1 MKKKKLLKKIYQL
14 EEINEYLGLQNIR
27 LRMKLAGTCTQEEAK
42 GTILER
48 TKEPESKEQNDKRRE
63 GIRLNRYCHIND
75 ALDAMTGGIWSPETK
90 KEEKTEPAK
99 AQKPIAFPEVKTEGP
114 ESESELKENELPE
127 RWAIKSNK
135 DNIGEIDKYYSRQ
148 LKYSLY
154 KDYVGE
160 YFHSHN
166 LADDSLSVMNDDI
179 DFASNFNSEEIKHG
193 YAEITFDQFK
203 EHVLKEN
210 TISLEVGKKY
220 ITRDGESFECKELT
234 STGRYRLENDLCRLY
249 YEENGKL
256 PGGAH
261 GDYDL
266 VSEVKE
272 RKTIGQLEAERR
284 QAYDHPF

>member
-1 MKKKKLLKKIYQL
+1 MKKKELKKRIKDL
-14 EEINEYLGLQNIR
+14 RELNELLISDNVRLMMRLG
-27 LRMKLAGTCTQEEAK
+27 GTCTQEDAK

-63 GIRLNRYCHIND
+63 IY
-75 ALDAMTGGIWSPETK
+75 E
-90 KEEKTEPAK
+90 
-99 AQKPIAFPEVKTEGP
+99 AQKPIDFPKVKTEGP

-166 LADDSLSVMNDDI
+166 LSDDSLSVMNDDI
-179 DFASNFNSEEIKHG
+179 DFAANFNSEEIKHG

-210 TISLEVGKKY
+210 AISLEIRKKY
-220 ITRDGESFECKELT
+220 LTRNGIEMTCWEKT
-234 STGRYRLENDLCRLY
+234 STGRYECTNEGDTFY
-249 YEENGKL
+249 YEKDGTL
-256 PGGAH
+256 PGISISW
-261 GDYDL
+261 YI

-272 RKTIGQLEAERR
+272 
-284 QAYDHPF
+284 

>member
-1 MKKKKLLKKIYQL
+1 MKKKELKKRIKHLQQL
-14 EEINEYLGLQNIR
+14 TDCVISDNVRLMMRLGDIPQCKHEDKYPKQTMTSFPDIP
-27 LRMKLAGTCTQEEAK
+27 AATPSQVEEA
-42 GTILER
+42 ER
-48 TKEPESKEQNDKRRE
+48 R
-63 GIRLNRYCHIND
+63 IF
-75 ALDAMTGGIWSPETK
+75 
-90 KEEKTEPAK
+90 AK
-99 AQKPIAFPEVKTEGP
+99 IGKTEGP

-179 DFASNFNSEEIKHG
+179 DFAANFNSEEIKHG

-210 TISLEVGKKY
+210 AISLEIRKKY
-220 ITRDGESFECKELT
+220 LTRNGKEMTCWEKT
-234 STGRYRLENDLCRLY
+234 STGRYECTNEGDTFY
-249 YEENGKL
+249 YEKDGTL
-256 PGGAH
+256 PGISISW
-261 GDYDL
+261 YI

-272 RKTIGQLEAERR
+272 
-284 QAYDHPF
+284 

>member
-1 MKKKKLLKKIYQL
+1 MKKKELKKRIKHLQQL
-14 EEINEYLGLQNIR
+14 TDCVISDNVRLMMRLGDIPQCKHEDKYPKQTMTSFPDIP
-27 LRMKLAGTCTQEEAK
+27 AATPSQVEEA
-42 GTILER
+42 ER
-48 TKEPESKEQNDKRRE
+48 R
-63 GIRLNRYCHIND
+63 IF
-75 ALDAMTGGIWSPETK
+75 
-90 KEEKTEPAK
+90 AK
-99 AQKPIAFPEVKTEGP
+99 IGKTEGP

-166 LADDSLSVMNDDI
+166 LSDDSLSVMNDDI
-179 DFASNFNSEEIKHG
+179 DFAANFNSEEIKHG

>member
-1 MKKKKLLKKIYQL
+1 MKKKELKKRIKHLQEL
-14 EEINEYLGLQNIR
+14 TDCLISDNVRLMMRLG
-27 LRMKLAGTCTQEEAK
+27 GTCTQEDAK

-63 GIRLNRYCHIND
+63 IY
-75 ALDAMTGGIWSPETK
+75 E
-90 KEEKTEPAK
+90 
-99 AQKPIAFPEVKTEGP
+99 AQKPIGFPKFKTEGP

-179 DFASNFNSEEIKHG
+179 DFAANFNSEEIKHG

-203 EHVLKEN
+203 EHVLKDN
-210 TISLEVGKKY
+210 AISLEIRKKY
-220 ITRDGESFECKELT
+220 LTRNGKEMTCWEKT
-234 STGRYRLENDLCRLY
+234 STGRYECTNEGDTFY
-249 YEENGKL
+249 YEKDGTL
-256 PGGAH
+256 PGISISW
-261 GDYDL
+261 YI

-272 RKTIGQLEAERR
+272 
-284 QAYDHPF
+284 

>member
-1 MKKKKLLKKIYQL
+1 MKKKELKKRIKHLQEL
-14 EEINEYLGLQNIR
+14 TDCLISDNVRLMMRLG
-27 LRMKLAGTCTQEEAK
+27 GTC
-42 GTILER
+42 
-48 TKEPESKEQNDKRRE
+48 
-63 GIRLNRYCHIND
+63 
-75 ALDAMTGGIWSPETK
+75 AMTGGIWSPETK

-99 AQKPIAFPEVKTEGP
+99 AQKPIGFPEIKTEGA

-166 LADDSLSVMNDDI
+166 LSDDSLSVMNDDI
-179 DFASNFNSEEIKHG
+179 DFAANFNSEEIKHG

-210 TISLEVGKKY
+210 AISLEIRKKY
-220 ITRDGESFECKELT
+220 LTRNGKEMTCWEKT
-234 STGRYRLENDLCRLY
+234 STGRYECTNEGDTFY
-249 YEENGKL
+249 YEKDGTL
-256 PGGAH
+256 PGISISW
-261 GDYDL
+261 YI

-272 RKTIGQLEAERR
+272 
-284 QAYDHPF
+284 

>member
-63 GIRLNRYCHIND
+63 IY
-75 ALDAMTGGIWSPETK
+75 E
-90 KEEKTEPAK
+90 
-99 AQKPIAFPEVKTEGP
+99 AQKPIGFPKVKTEGP

-179 DFASNFNSEEIKHG
+179 DFAANFNSEEIKHG

-210 TISLEVGKKY
+210 TISLEIRKKY
-220 ITRDGESFECKELT
+220 LTRNGKEMTCWEKT
-234 STGRYRLENDLCRLY
+234 STGRYECTNEGDTFY
-249 YEENGKL
+249 YEKDGTL
-256 PGGAH
+256 PGVSISWGI
-261 GDYDL
+261 

-272 RKTIGQLEAERR
+272 
-284 QAYDHPF
+284 

>member
-1 MKKKKLLKKIYQL
+1 MKKKELKKRIKHL
-14 EEINEYLGLQNIR
+14 RELNELLISDNVRLMMRLG
-27 LRMKLAGTCTQEEAK
+27 GTCTQEDAK

-63 GIRLNRYCHIND
+63 IY
-75 ALDAMTGGIWSPETK
+75 E
-90 KEEKTEPAK
+90 
-99 AQKPIAFPEVKTEGP
+99 AQKPIGFPKVKTEGP
-114 ESESELKENELPE
+114 ESELKENELPE

-166 LADDSLSVMNDDI
+166 LADDSLSVMNDNI
-179 DFASNFNSEEIKHG
+179 DFAANFNSEEIKHG

-220 ITRDGESFECKELT
+220 MTKNGYKLICRAFDVHTQPSHEYIMTFEDGSGHMCYSKSGIVCNGLESW
-234 STGRYRLENDLCRLY
+234 NV
-249 YEENGKL
+249 
-256 PGGAH
+256 
-261 GDYDL
+261 

-272 RKTIGQLEAERR
+272 
-284 QAYDHPF
+284 

>member
-1 MKKKKLLKKIYQL
+1 MKKKELKKRIKDL
-14 EEINEYLGLQNIR
+14 RELTDCLISDNVRLMMRLG
-27 LRMKLAGTCTQEEAK
+27 GTCTQEDAK

-63 GIRLNRYCHIND
+63 IY
-75 ALDAMTGGIWSPETK
+75 E
-90 KEEKTEPAK
+90 
-99 AQKPIAFPEVKTEGP
+99 AQKPIDIDKGFKSGGFVSKNNDKTDYMTQNGKLPNCEYVIDTNTAKRFVDEINNIKLPKTEGP

-166 LADDSLSVMNDDI
+166 LSDDSLSVMNDDI
-179 DFASNFNSEEIKHG
+179 DFAANFNSEEIKHG

-220 ITRDGESFECKELT
+220 MTRDGESFECKELT
-234 STGRYRLENDLCRLY
+234 CTGRYRLENDLCRLF

-256 PGGAH
+256 PGGGC

-266 VSEVKE
+266 VSEIKE
-272 RKTIGQLEAERR
+272 
-284 QAYDHPF
+284 

>member
-27 LRMKLAGTCTQEEAK
+27 LRMKLAGTCTQEDAK

-63 GIRLNRYCHIND
+63 IY
-75 ALDAMTGGIWSPETK
+75 E
-90 KEEKTEPAK
+90 
-99 AQKPIAFPEVKTEGP
+99 AQKPIGFPKVKTEGP

-166 LADDSLSVMNDDI
+166 LSDDSLSVMNDDI
-179 DFASNFNSEEIKHG
+179 DFAANFNSEEIKHG

-210 TISLEVGKKY
+210 TISLEIRKKY
-220 ITRDGESFECKELT
+220 LTRNGKEMTCWEKT
-234 STGRYRLENDLCRLY
+234 STGRYECTNEGDTFY
-249 YEENGKL
+249 YEKDGTL
-256 PGGAH
+256 PGISISW
-261 GDYDL
+261 YI

-272 RKTIGQLEAERR
+272 
-284 QAYDHPF
+284 

>member
-1 MKKKKLLKKIYQL
+1 MKKKELKKRIKHLQQL
-14 EEINEYLGLQNIR
+14 TDCVISDNVRLMMRLGDIPQCKHEDKYPKQTMTSFPDIP
-27 LRMKLAGTCTQEEAK
+27 AATPSQVEEA
-42 GTILER
+42 ER
-48 TKEPESKEQNDKRRE
+48 R
-63 GIRLNRYCHIND
+63 IF
-75 ALDAMTGGIWSPETK
+75 
-90 KEEKTEPAK
+90 AK
-99 AQKPIAFPEVKTEGP
+99 IGKTEGP

-166 LADDSLSVMNDDI
+166 LSDDSLSVMNDDI
-179 DFASNFNSEEIKHG
+179 DFAANFNSEEIKHG

-210 TISLEVGKKY
+210 AISLEIRKKY
-220 ITRDGESFECKELT
+220 LTRNGIEMTCWEKT
-234 STGRYRLENDLCRLY
+234 STGRYECTNEGDTFY
-249 YEENGKL
+249 YEKDGTL
-256 PGGAH
+256 PGVSISW
-261 GDYDL
+261 DI

-272 RKTIGQLEAERR
+272 
-284 QAYDHPF
+284 

>member
-48 TKEPESKEQNDKRRE
+48 TSEPESKEQNDKRRE
-63 GIRLNRYCHIND
+63 IY
-75 ALDAMTGGIWSPETK
+75 E
-90 KEEKTEPAK
+90 
-99 AQKPIAFPEVKTEGP
+99 AQKPIGFPKVKTEGT

-179 DFASNFNSEEIKHG
+179 DFAANFNSEEIKHG

-210 TISLEVGKKY
+210 AISLEIRKKY
-220 ITRDGESFECKELT
+220 LTRNGKEMTCWEKT
-234 STGRYRLENDLCRLY
+234 STGRYECTNEGDTFY
-249 YEENGKL
+249 YEKDGTL
-256 PGGAH
+256 PGISISW
-261 GDYDL
+261 YI

-272 RKTIGQLEAERR
+272 
-284 QAYDHPF
+284 

>member
-48 TKEPESKEQNDKRRE
+48 TSEPESKEQNDKRRE
-63 GIRLNRYCHIND
+63 IY
-75 ALDAMTGGIWSPETK
+75 E
-90 KEEKTEPAK
+90 
-99 AQKPIAFPEVKTEGP
+99 AQKPIGFPKVKTEGP

-148 LKYSLY
+148 LEYSLY
-154 KDYVGE
+154 KDDVGE

-179 DFASNFNSEEIKHG
+179 DFAANFKSEEIKHG

-210 TISLEVGKKY
+210 AISLEIRKKY
-220 ITRDGESFECKELT
+220 LTRNGKEMTCWEKT
-234 STGRYRLENDLCRLY
+234 STGRYECTNEGDTFY
-249 YEENGKL
+249 YEKDGTL
-256 PGGAH
+256 PGVSISWGI
-261 GDYDL
+261 

-272 RKTIGQLEAERR
+272 
-284 QAYDHPF
+284 

>member
-1 MKKKKLLKKIYQL
+1 MKKKELKKRIKDLEQL
-14 EEINEYLGLQNIR
+14 TDCLISDNVRLMMRLGDLPCYEEVKERFNYNNVEIP
-27 LRMKLAGTCTQEEAK
+27 KFGTCTQEDAK

-63 GIRLNRYCHIND
+63 IY
-75 ALDAMTGGIWSPETK
+75 E
-90 KEEKTEPAK
+90 
-99 AQKPIAFPEVKTEGP
+99 AQKPIGFPKFKTEGP

-166 LADDSLSVMNDDI
+166 LSDDSLSVMNDDI
-179 DFASNFNSEEIKHG
+179 DFAANFNSEEIKHG

-210 TISLEVGKKY
+210 TISLEIRKKY
-220 ITRDGESFECKELT
+220 LTRNGKEMTCWEKT
-234 STGRYRLENDLCRLY
+234 STGRYECTNEGDTFY
-249 YEENGKL
+249 YEKDGTL
-256 PGGAH
+256 PGISISW
-261 GDYDL
+261 YI

-272 RKTIGQLEAERR
+272 
-284 QAYDHPF
+284 

>member
-1 MKKKKLLKKIYQL
+1 MKKKELKKRIKDL
-14 EEINEYLGLQNIR
+14 RELNELLISDNVRLMMRLG
-27 LRMKLAGTCTQEEAK
+27 GTCTQEDAK

-63 GIRLNRYCHIND
+63 IY
-75 ALDAMTGGIWSPETK
+75 E
-90 KEEKTEPAK
+90 
-99 AQKPIAFPEVKTEGP
+99 AQKPIGFPKVKTEGP

-160 YFHSHN
+160 YYFHSHN

-179 DFASNFNSEEIKHG
+179 DFAANFKSEEIKHG

-210 TISLEVGKKY
+210 AISLEIRKKY
-220 ITRDGESFECKELT
+220 LTRNGKEMTCWEKT
-234 STGRYRLENDLCRLY
+234 STGRYECTNEGDTFY
-249 YEENGKL
+249 YEKDGTL
-256 PGGAH
+256 PGISISW
-261 GDYDL
+261 YI

-272 RKTIGQLEAERR
+272 
-284 QAYDHPF
+284 

>member
-1 MKKKKLLKKIYQL
+1 MKKKELKKRIKHLQEL
-14 EEINEYLGLQNIR
+14 TDCLISDNVRLMMRLG
-27 LRMKLAGTCTQEEAK
+27 GTCTQEDAK

-63 GIRLNRYCHIND
+63 IY
-75 ALDAMTGGIWSPETK
+75 E
-90 KEEKTEPAK
+90 
-99 AQKPIAFPEVKTEGP
+99 AQKPIDIDKGFKSGGFVSKNNDKTDYMTQNGKLPNCEYVIDTNTAKRFVDEINNIKLPKTEGP

-148 LKYSLY
+148 LKYSVY

-179 DFASNFNSEEIKHG
+179 DFAANFNSEEIKHG

-210 TISLEVGKKY
+210 AISLEIRKKY
-220 ITRDGESFECKELT
+220 LTRNGKEMTCWEKT
-234 STGRYRLENDLCRLY
+234 STGRYECTNEGDTFY
-249 YEENGKL
+249 YEKDGTL
-256 PGGAH
+256 PGVSISW
-261 GDYDL
+261 DI

-272 RKTIGQLEAERR
+272 
-284 QAYDHPF
+284 

>member
-63 GIRLNRYCHIND
+63 IY
-75 ALDAMTGGIWSPETK
+75 E
-90 KEEKTEPAK
+90 
-99 AQKPIAFPEVKTEGP
+99 AQKPIDFPKVKTEGP

-166 LADDSLSVMNDDI
+166 LADDSLSVMNDNI
-179 DFASNFNSEEIKHG
+179 DFAANFNSEEIKHG

-210 TISLEVGKKY
+210 AISLEIRKKY
-220 ITRDGESFECKELT
+220 LTRNGKEMTCWEKT
-234 STGRYRLENDLCRLY
+234 STGRYECTNEGDTFY
-249 YEENGKL
+249 YEKDGTL
-256 PGGAH
+256 PGVSISW
-261 GDYDL
+261 DI

-272 RKTIGQLEAERR
+272 
-284 QAYDHPF
+284 

>member
-48 TKEPESKEQNDKRRE
+48 TSEPESKEQNDKRRE
-63 GIRLNRYCHIND
+63 IY
-75 ALDAMTGGIWSPETK
+75 E
-90 KEEKTEPAK
+90 
-99 AQKPIAFPEVKTEGP
+99 AQKPIGFPKVKTEGP

-179 DFASNFNSEEIKHG
+179 DFAANFNSEEIKHG

-210 TISLEVGKKY
+210 AISLEIRKKY
-220 ITRDGESFECKELT
+220 LTRNGKEMTCWEKT
-234 STGRYRLENDLCRLY
+234 STGRYECTNEGDTFY
-249 YEENGKL
+249 YEKDGTL
-256 PGGAH
+256 PGISISW
-261 GDYDL
+261 YI

-272 RKTIGQLEAERR
+272 
-284 QAYDHPF
+284 

>member
-1 MKKKKLLKKIYQL
+1 MKKKELKKRIKDLEQL
-14 EEINEYLGLQNIR
+14 TDCLISDNVRLMMRLG
-27 LRMKLAGTCTQEEAK
+27 GTCTQEDAK

-63 GIRLNRYCHIND
+63 IY
-75 ALDAMTGGIWSPETK
+75 E
-90 KEEKTEPAK
+90 
-99 AQKPIAFPEVKTEGP
+99 AQKPIGFPKIKTEGP

-148 LKYSLY
+148 LKYSVY
-154 KDYVGE
+154 KDDVGE

-179 DFASNFNSEEIKHG
+179 DFAANFKSEEIKHG

-203 EHVLKEN
+203 KHVLKEN
-210 TISLEVGKKY
+210 AISLEIRKKY
-220 ITRDGESFECKELT
+220 LTRNGKEMTCWEKT
-234 STGRYRLENDLCRLY
+234 STGRYECTNEGDTFY
-249 YEENGKL
+249 YEKDGTL
-256 PGGAH
+256 PGISISW
-261 GDYDL
+261 YI

-272 RKTIGQLEAERR
+272 
-284 QAYDHPF
+284 

>member
-63 GIRLNRYCHIND
+63 IY
-75 ALDAMTGGIWSPETK
+75 E
-90 KEEKTEPAK
+90 
-99 AQKPIAFPEVKTEGP
+99 AQKPIDFPKVKTEGP

-166 LADDSLSVMNDDI
+166 LSDDSLSVMNDDI
-179 DFASNFNSEEIKHG
+179 DFAANFNSEEIKHG

-210 TISLEVGKKY
+210 TISLEIRKKY
-220 ITRDGESFECKELT
+220 LTRNGKEMTCWEKT
-234 STGRYRLENDLCRLY
+234 STGRYECTNEGDTFY
-249 YEENGKL
+249 YEKDGTL
-256 PGGAH
+256 PGISISW
-261 GDYDL
+261 YI

-272 RKTIGQLEAERR
+272 
-284 QAYDHPF
+284 

>member
-48 TKEPESKEQNDKRRE
+48 TSEPESKEQNDKRRE
-63 GIRLNRYCHIND
+63 IY
-75 ALDAMTGGIWSPETK
+75 E
-90 KEEKTEPAK
+90 
-99 AQKPIAFPEVKTEGP
+99 AQKPIGFPKVKTEGP

-179 DFASNFNSEEIKHG
+179 DFAANFKSEEIKHG

-210 TISLEVGKKY
+210 AISLEIRKKY
-220 ITRDGESFECKELT
+220 LTRNGKEMTCWEKT
-234 STGRYRLENDLCRLY
+234 STGRYECTNEGDTFY
-249 YEENGKL
+249 YEKDGTL
-256 PGGAH
+256 PGISISW
-261 GDYDL
+261 DI
-266 VSEVKE
+266 VSEVNC
-272 RKTIGQLEAERR
+272 
-284 QAYDHPF
+284 H

>member
-27 LRMKLAGTCTQEEAK
+27 LRMKLAGTCTQEDAK

-63 GIRLNRYCHIND
+63 IY
-75 ALDAMTGGIWSPETK
+75 E
-90 KEEKTEPAK
+90 
-99 AQKPIAFPEVKTEGP
+99 AQKPIDFPKFKTEGP

>member
-1 MKKKKLLKKIYQL
+1 MKKKELKKRIKDL
-14 EEINEYLGLQNIR
+14 RELNELLISDNVRLMMRLG
-27 LRMKLAGTCTQEEAK
+27 GTCTQEDAK

-63 GIRLNRYCHIND
+63 IY
-75 ALDAMTGGIWSPETK
+75 E
-90 KEEKTEPAK
+90 
-99 AQKPIAFPEVKTEGP
+99 AQKPIGFPEIKTEGA

-179 DFASNFNSEEIKHG
+179 DFAANFNSEEIKHG

-210 TISLEVGKKY
+210 AISLEIRKKY
-220 ITRDGESFECKELT
+220 LTRNGKEMTCWEKT
-234 STGRYRLENDLCRLY
+234 STGRYECTNEGDTFY
-249 YEENGKL
+249 YEKDGTL
-256 PGGAH
+256 PGISISW
-261 GDYDL
+261 YI

-272 RKTIGQLEAERR
+272 
-284 QAYDHPF
+284 

>member
-1 MKKKKLLKKIYQL
+1 MKKKELKKRIKDL
-14 EEINEYLGLQNIR
+14 RELNELLISDNVRLMMRLG
-27 LRMKLAGTCTQEEAK
+27 GTCTQEDAK

-63 GIRLNRYCHIND
+63 IY
-75 ALDAMTGGIWSPETK
+75 E
-90 KEEKTEPAK
+90 
-99 AQKPIAFPEVKTEGP
+99 AQKPIDFPKVKTEGP

-179 DFASNFNSEEIKHG
+179 DFAANFNSEEIKHG

-210 TISLEVGKKY
+210 AISLEIRKKY
-220 ITRDGESFECKELT
+220 LTRNGKEMTCWEKT
-234 STGRYRLENDLCRLY
+234 STGRYECTNEGDTFY
-249 YEENGKL
+249 YEKDGTL
-256 PGGAH
+256 PGISISW
-261 GDYDL
+261 YI

-272 RKTIGQLEAERR
+272 
-284 QAYDHPF
+284 

>member
-14 EEINEYLGLQNIR
+14 EEINEYLGLKNIR
-27 LRMKLAGTCTQEEAK
+27 LRMKLAGTCTQEDAK

-63 GIRLNRYCHIND
+63 IY
-75 ALDAMTGGIWSPETK
+75 E
-90 KEEKTEPAK
+90 
-99 AQKPIAFPEVKTEGP
+99 AQKPIGFPKVKTEGP

-166 LADDSLSVMNDDI
+166 LSDDSLSVMNDDI
-179 DFASNFNSEEIKHG
+179 DFAANFKSEEIKHG

-210 TISLEVGKKY
+210 AISLEIRKKY
-220 ITRDGESFECKELT
+220 LTRNGKEMTCWEKT
-234 STGRYRLENDLCRLY
+234 STGRYECTNEGDTFY
-249 YEENGKL
+249 YEKDGTL
-256 PGGAH
+256 PGISISW
-261 GDYDL
+261 YI

-272 RKTIGQLEAERR
+272 
-284 QAYDHPF
+284 

>member
-1 MKKKKLLKKIYQL
+1 MKKKELKKRIKHLQQL
-14 EEINEYLGLQNIR
+14 TDCLISDNVRLMMRLGDLPCYEEVKERFNYNNVEIP
-27 LRMKLAGTCTQEEAK
+27 KFGTCTQEDAK

-48 TKEPESKEQNDKRRE
+48 TKEPESKEQKDKRRE
-63 GIRLNRYCHIND
+63 IY
-75 ALDAMTGGIWSPETK
+75 E
-90 KEEKTEPAK
+90 
-99 AQKPIAFPEVKTEGP
+99 AQKPIGFPKVKTEGP

-166 LADDSLSVMNDDI
+166 LSDDSLSVMNDDI
-179 DFASNFNSEEIKHG
+179 DFAANFNSEEIKHG

-220 ITRDGESFECKELT
+220 MTRDGESFECKELT
-234 STGRYRLENDLCRLY
+234 CTGRYRLENDLCRLF

-256 PGGAH
+256 PGGGC

-266 VSEVKE
+266 VSEIKE
-272 RKTIGQLEAERR
+272 
-284 QAYDHPF
+284 

>member
-1 MKKKKLLKKIYQL
+1 MKKKELKKRIKDLEQL
-14 EEINEYLGLQNIR
+14 TDCVISDNVRLMMRLG
-27 LRMKLAGTCTQEEAK
+27 GTCTQEDAK

-63 GIRLNRYCHIND
+63 IY
-75 ALDAMTGGIWSPETK
+75 E
-90 KEEKTEPAK
+90 
-99 AQKPIAFPEVKTEGP
+99 AQKPIDFPKFKTEGP

-148 LKYSLY
+148 LKYSVY

-179 DFASNFNSEEIKHG
+179 DFAANFKSEEIKHG

-210 TISLEVGKKY
+210 AISLEIRKKY
-220 ITRDGESFECKELT
+220 LTRNGKEMTCWEKT
-234 STGRYRLENDLCRLY
+234 STGRYECTNEGDTFY
-249 YEENGKL
+249 YEKDGTL
-256 PGGAH
+256 PGISISW
-261 GDYDL
+261 YI

-272 RKTIGQLEAERR
+272 
-284 QAYDHPF
+284 

>member
-1 MKKKKLLKKIYQL
+1 MKKKELKKRIKDLEQL
-14 EEINEYLGLQNIR
+14 TDCLISDNVRLMMRLG
-27 LRMKLAGTCTQEEAK
+27 GTCTQEDAK

-63 GIRLNRYCHIND
+63 IY
-75 ALDAMTGGIWSPETK
+75 E
-90 KEEKTEPAK
+90 
-99 AQKPIAFPEVKTEGP
+99 AQKPIGFPEVKTEGP

-166 LADDSLSVMNDDI
+166 LSDDSLSVMNDDI
-179 DFASNFNSEEIKHG
+179 DFAANFNSEEIKHG

-210 TISLEVGKKY
+210 AISLEIRKKY
-220 ITRDGESFECKELT
+220 LTRNGKEMTCWEKT
-234 STGRYRLENDLCRLY
+234 STGRYECTNEGDTFY
-249 YEENGKL
+249 YEKDGTL
-256 PGGAH
+256 PGISISW
-261 GDYDL
+261 YI

-272 RKTIGQLEAERR
+272 
-284 QAYDHPF
+284 

>member
-63 GIRLNRYCHIND
+63 IY
-75 ALDAMTGGIWSPETK
+75 E
-90 KEEKTEPAK
+90 
-99 AQKPIAFPEVKTEGP
+99 AQKPIGFPKIKTEGP

-148 LKYSLY
+148 LKYSVY
-154 KDYVGE
+154 KDDVGE

-179 DFASNFNSEEIKHG
+179 DFAANFKSEEIKHG

>member
-27 LRMKLAGTCTQEEAK
+27 LRMKLAGTCTQEDAK

-63 GIRLNRYCHIND
+63 IY
-75 ALDAMTGGIWSPETK
+75 E
-90 KEEKTEPAK
+90 
-99 AQKPIAFPEVKTEGP
+99 AQKPIGFPKVKTEGP

-179 DFASNFNSEEIKHG
+179 DFAANFNSEEIKHG

-210 TISLEVGKKY
+210 AISLEIRKKY
-220 ITRDGESFECKELT
+220 LTRNGKEMTCWEKT
-234 STGRYRLENDLCRLY
+234 STGRYECTNEGDTFY
-249 YEENGKL
+249 YEKDGTL
-256 PGGAH
+256 PGISISW
-261 GDYDL
+261 YI

-272 RKTIGQLEAERR
+272 
-284 QAYDHPF
+284 